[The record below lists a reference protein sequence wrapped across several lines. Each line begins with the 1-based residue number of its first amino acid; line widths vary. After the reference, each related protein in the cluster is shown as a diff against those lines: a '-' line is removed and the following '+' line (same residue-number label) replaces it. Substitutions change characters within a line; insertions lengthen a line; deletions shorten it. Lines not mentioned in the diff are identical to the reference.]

1 MKKKTLTIACCAA
14 LLSIS
19 SVAYSAAGPYVSGN
33 VGLAIAN
40 DSDWT
45 DSTFPGITLDI
56 ESDPGWALGAAVGYA
71 FEFNTRLEAEITY
84 QENDLDNVNVF
95 GFDVD
100 LSGDT
105 SSTALLFNGYYDF
118 NNASA
123 FTPFIGGGI
132 GVANVEIN
140 DINIPG
146 SGLPNFGD
154 DDTVFAYQVGAGVA
168 YAINE
173 NIDIDVKYRYFATS
187 DPDFDTSEVEYS
199 SHNIY
204 AGVRIGF

>member
-40 DSDWT
+40 DSDVT
-45 DSTFPGITLDI
+45 LVPGITVDV
-56 ESDPGWALGAAVGYA
+56 ESDSGLALGAAAGYA
-71 FEFNTRLEAEITY
+71 FEFNTRVEAEIVY
-84 QENDLDNVNVF
+84 QKNDLDEINIF
-95 GFDVD
+95 GLDLD

-123 FTPFIGGGI
+123 FTPFIGAGI
-132 GVANVEIN
+132 GVANVEVN
-140 DINIPG
+140 DFNILG
-146 SGLPNFGD
+146 LGGLPDD

-187 DPDFDTSEVEYS
+187 DPEFDITEIEYS